1 MIDIMDLLFE
11 NPCIMAIKDNTDL
24 KECLK
29 DEYENNKV
37 VFVLYGSIET
47 IPTIV
52 EKLKD
57 RDKVVFVHEDLI
69 EGLSSS
75 SLSSSFIKKYTNAD
89 GIITTRS
96 QNAAYARR
104 IGLLSILR
112 FFVLDSLSYKNVK
125 ETLKK
130 ANCDLVEILP
140 GIMPKILDDIEK
152 RTSIPIIA
160 GGLIRDKKDVFDA
173 LNSKAVAVSSS
184 NHNVWK
190 M

>member
-1 MIDIMDLLFE
+1 
-11 NPCIMAIKDNTDL
+11 
-24 KECLK
+24 
-29 DEYENNKV
+29 
-37 VFVLYGSIET
+37 
-47 IPTIV
+47 
-52 EKLKD
+52 
-57 RDKVVFVHEDLI
+57 
-69 EGLSSS
+69 
-75 SLSSSFIKKYTNAD
+75 
-89 GIITTRS
+89 IITTRS

-112 FFVLDSLSYKNVK
+112 FFVLDSLSYANVK

-140 GIMPKILDDIEK
+140 GIMPKILDDIDK

-160 GGLIRDKKDVFDA
+160 GGLIKDKKDVFDA

-184 NHNVWK
+184 NYNVWK

>member
-1 MIDIMDLLFE
+1 MIDIVDLLFD

-24 KECLK
+24 KECIK
-29 DEYENNKV
+29 DDYKNNKI
-37 VFVLYGSIET
+37 VFVLYGNIENIT
-47 IPTIV
+47 NIV

-57 RDKVVFVHEDLI
+57 HDKIVFVHEDLI

-112 FFVLDSLSYKNVK
+112 FFVLDSLSF
-125 ETLKK
+125 KK
-130 ANCDLVEILP
+130 
-140 GIMPKILDDIEK
+140 
-152 RTSIPIIA
+152 
-160 GGLIRDKKDVFDA
+160 
-173 LNSKAVAVSSS
+173 SKL
-184 NHNVWK
+184 
-190 M
+190 

>member
-1 MIDIMDLLFE
+1 MIDIVDLLFD
-11 NPCIMAIKDNTDL
+11 NPCIMAIKDNMDL
-24 KECLK
+24 KECIK
-29 DEYENNKV
+29 DDYKNNKI
-37 VFVLYGSIET
+37 VFVLYGNIENIT
-47 IPTIV
+47 NI
-52 EKLKD
+52 
-57 RDKVVFVHEDLI
+57 VFVHEDLI

-140 GIMPKILDDIEK
+140 GIMPKILDDIDK

-160 GGLIRDKKDVFDA
+160 GGIIRDKKDVFDA
-173 LNSKAVAVSSS
+173 LNSKAIAVSSS
-184 NHNVWK
+184 NYNVWK